1 MIPDYKDPQ
10 FIVTAL
16 TAIAANVVAI
26 LVYRGILNAEEANIW
41 LDLFKTVLVLVVPL
55 ATVWLGARYLNVT
68 TEQRLRGVR

>member
-1 MIPDYKDPQ
+1 MYKRQ
-10 FIVTAL
+10 
-16 TAIAANVVAI
+16 
-26 LVYRGILNAEEANIW
+26 GILNAEEANIW

>member
-1 MIPDYKDPQ
+1 M
-10 FIVTAL
+10 
-16 TAIAANVVAI
+16 
-26 LVYRGILNAEEANIW
+26 YRGILNAEEANIW

>member
-1 MIPDYKDPQ
+1 MTTDYKDPQ

-41 LDLFKTVLVLVVPL
+41 LDLFKTILVLVVPL
-55 ATVWLGARYLNVT
+55 ATV
-68 TEQRLRGVR
+68 